1 MRVTKEQVERLAK
14 ARIEYDRAIDWIAH
28 GEQAERSG
36 HIEPTLTTER
46 LRDMADAAGARIERR
61 DYAGHASWRFEAFGV
76 EFYHME
82 EIPEGGDA

>member
-14 ARIEYDRAIDWIAH
+14 ARIEYDRAIGLIAC
-28 GEQAERSG
+28 GERAARSG
-36 HIEPTLTTER
+36 HIEPTLTAER
-46 LRDMADAAGARIERR
+46 LRAMADAAGARVERR

-82 EIPEGGDA
+82 EKTEGGDA

>member
-14 ARIEYDRAIDWIAH
+14 AKAEYDRAIDWIAH

-46 LRDMADAAGARIERR
+46 LRDMADAAGAPAPHCPRPHVR
-61 DYAGHASWRFEAFGV
+61 GLSCL
-76 EFYHME
+76 
-82 EIPEGGDA
+82 